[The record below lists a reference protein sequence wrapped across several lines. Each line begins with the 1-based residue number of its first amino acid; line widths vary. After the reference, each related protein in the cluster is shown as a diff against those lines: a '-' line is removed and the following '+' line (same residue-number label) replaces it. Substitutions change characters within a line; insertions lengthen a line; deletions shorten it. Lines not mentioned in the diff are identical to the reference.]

1 MSHDNQ
7 ESTQDQQNT
16 PVTTGSTGEG
26 AAPDARTAS
35 SHPQN
40 GKAKSVSPRKL
51 AANRAN
57 AHRSTGPQ
65 TAEGKAKSSQNS
77 CKHGFFA
84 RKPLPAG
91 EEGDQLWEEYRDLVD
106 GIWEYYQPEGY
117 MEGLLTEK
125 IATES
130 IRFSR
135 LLDYESKY
143 LGQKQAFYFQ
153 GVDRVLRFQSAINR
167 QLFQTI
173 HELERLQANR
183 KAQRNRPEDQR
194 NDGVEQTAPAPTEP
208 EAPQRQGS
216 GVPREPAN
224 EQMPANPR
232 NEGVA
237 TPDVAGLGLS
247 GRNGATPSAQATTD
261 RQQLSLDR
269 PHASDYGTNPTGAQ
283 SEEPDGDAGST
294 PFPLPKTSLVD
305 LVSQSPGLPA
315 VEGADCG
322 RNPSATVVSAE

>member
-7 ESTQDQQNT
+7 ENTQSTQDT
-16 PVTTGSTGEG
+16 PLPTESTAGG
-26 AAPDARTAS
+26 TAPYSATAS

-40 GKAKSVSPRKL
+40 GQAKSVSPRKL

-57 AHRSTGPQ
+57 AQHSTGPQ
-65 TAEGKAKSSQNS
+65 TADGKAKSSQNS
-77 CKHGFFA
+77 RKHGFFA

-91 EEGDQLWEEYRDLVD
+91 EDGEQLWEEYRDLVD

-143 LGQKQAFYFQ
+143 LGQRQAFHFQ

-167 QLFQTI
+167 QLFQTM

-183 KAQRNRPEDQR
+183 KATQRSRPEDR
-194 NDGVEQTAPAPTEP
+194 PNGGVEQTAAPDPA
-208 EAPQRQGS
+208 
-216 GVPREPAN
+216 
-224 EQMPANPR
+224 
-232 NEGVA
+232 
-237 TPDVAGLGLS
+237 
-247 GRNGATPSAQATTD
+247 
-261 RQQLSLDR
+261 
-269 PHASDYGTNPTGAQ
+269 
-283 SEEPDGDAGST
+283 EPDA
-294 PFPLPKTSLVD
+294 P
-305 LVSQSPGLPA
+305 
-315 VEGADCG
+315 
-322 RNPSATVVSAE
+322 

>member
-7 ESTQDQQNT
+7 ESNQDKQNT
-16 PVTTGSTGEG
+16 PVPTESTLEG
-26 AAPDARTAS
+26 AAPDAGTVYNHR
-35 SHPQN
+35 QK
-40 GKAKSVSPRKL
+40 GQAKSVSAAKL
-51 AANRAN
+51 AANRRN
-57 AHRSTGPQ
+57 AQHSTGPQ

-143 LGQKQAFYFQ
+143 LGQKQAFHFQ

-194 NDGVEQTAPAPTEP
+194 NDGVEQTAPARTEP
-208 EAPQRQGS
+208 
-216 GVPREPAN
+216 
-224 EQMPANPR
+224 
-232 NEGVA
+232 
-237 TPDVAGLGLS
+237 
-247 GRNGATPSAQATTD
+247 
-261 RQQLSLDR
+261 
-269 PHASDYGTNPTGAQ
+269 
-283 SEEPDGDAGST
+283 
-294 PFPLPKTSLVD
+294 
-305 LVSQSPGLPA
+305 
-315 VEGADCG
+315 
-322 RNPSATVVSAE
+322 

>member
-7 ESTQDQQNT
+7 ESTQNMQDA
-16 PVTTGSTGEG
+16 PLPAKSTAEGTATG
-26 AAPDARTAS
+26 AATAS
-35 SHPQN
+35 SPPQK
-40 GKAKSVSPRKL
+40 GQAKSVSAAKL
-51 AANRAN
+51 AANRRN
-57 AHRSTGPQ
+57 AQHSTGPQ

-143 LGQKQAFYFQ
+143 LGQKQAFHFQ

-194 NDGVEQTAPAPTEP
+194 NDGVEQTAPACTEP
-208 EAPQRQGS
+208 S
-216 GVPREPAN
+216 
-224 EQMPANPR
+224 
-232 NEGVA
+232 
-237 TPDVAGLGLS
+237 
-247 GRNGATPSAQATTD
+247 
-261 RQQLSLDR
+261 
-269 PHASDYGTNPTGAQ
+269 
-283 SEEPDGDAGST
+283 
-294 PFPLPKTSLVD
+294 
-305 LVSQSPGLPA
+305 SPGPK
-315 VEGADCG
+315 
-322 RNPSATVVSAE
+322 